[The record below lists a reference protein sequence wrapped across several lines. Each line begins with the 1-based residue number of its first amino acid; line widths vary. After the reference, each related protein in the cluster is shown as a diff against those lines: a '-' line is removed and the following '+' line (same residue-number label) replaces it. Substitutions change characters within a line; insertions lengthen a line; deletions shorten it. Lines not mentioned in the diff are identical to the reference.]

1 MPIHDQTYRH
11 YDGPRVPLGSAWGV
25 IAEAGLRALV
35 RKKGFL
41 LVMFF
46 AWIPFVVQAVRLYL
60 WANVPQMEMFA
71 PSPQM
76 FRQFFEQ
83 QGFFVL
89 VVTIYAG
96 AGLIA
101 RDRRAHALQLYLS
114 KPLTRTEYVAGK
126 LAILIVLLLMV
137 TWVPAIGLLALQ
149 VAFAGELSFVREN
162 LFLLPAMT
170 VFGFVY
176 ALLASF
182 TMLALSSLST
192 STRFVAVLYSGV
204 LLFTQAIATVL
215 EAVMGHSSWSWLSF
229 RANLAQVGDVVFRLA
244 PRYDTPWAVSLFVVI
259 GIVLVSVWVL
269 ARQVRGVEVV
279 T

>member
-1 MPIHDQTYRH
+1 MPIHDQTYRR
-11 YDGPRVPLGSAWGV
+11 YDGPRAPLGSAWSV
-25 IAEAGLRALV
+25 IAGAGLRALV
-35 RKKGFL
+35 RKKRFL

-60 WANVPQMEMFA
+60 WANVPQMQMFA
-71 PSPQM
+71 PSPEM

-89 VVTIYAG
+89 VVTIYVG

-114 KPLTRTEYVAGK
+114 KPLTRAEYVAGK
-126 LAILIVLLLMV
+126 LSILLVLLLMV
-137 TWVPAIGLLALQ
+137 TWVPAMGLLTLQ
-149 VAFAGELSFVREN
+149 VAFAGELSFVREH
-162 LFLLPAMT
+162 LFLVPAMT
-170 VFGFVY
+170 VFGLVY

-192 STRFVAVLYSGV
+192 SARFVAVLYTGV
-204 LLFTQAIATVL
+204 LLFTQAMATVL
-215 EAVMGHSSWSWLSF
+215 EAVMGHSGWSWLSF
-229 RANLAQVGDVVFRLA
+229 RANLAQVGDVIFRMS
-244 PRYDTPWAVSLFVVI
+244 PRYDSPWGVSLLFVIAVI
-259 GIVLVSVWVL
+259 LGSGWVL
-269 ARQVRGVEVV
+269 ARRVRGVEVV